1 MAASTTIYGASAYG
15 IPLSTTH
22 TITSSV
28 VGAAASKRLSD
39 VRLQVLG
46 RILLAWCATFPACA
60 LIAYVAATVANA
72 LWA

>member
-1 MAASTTIYGASAYG
+1 MSLT
-15 IPLSTTH
+15 
-22 TITSSV
+22 
-28 VGAAASKRLSD
+28 AASKRLSD